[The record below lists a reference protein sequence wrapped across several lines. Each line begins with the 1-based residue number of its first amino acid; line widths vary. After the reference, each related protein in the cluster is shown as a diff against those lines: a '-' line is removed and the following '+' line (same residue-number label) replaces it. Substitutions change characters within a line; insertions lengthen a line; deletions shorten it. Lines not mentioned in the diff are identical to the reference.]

1 MKSLRIAILLA
12 FLVVVLTTRGVW
24 AIASGL
30 PSHDAYVDVNAPT
43 ENFDD
48 NELEVDASGSLCE
61 PTMIVYM
68 QWDLSSIAD
77 TVTIS
82 TATLTL
88 TTVLPPQNTS
98 GVSLTLYETSDGWNE
113 ATLTK
118 NNAPAVGAAIE
129 TRPAPTANGE
139 TVVFNSSAL
148 RSYIAAQALG
158 SGDNK
163 ASFALQFSGACTAG
177 LTVAVFADR
186 ENLSVGGPNLQ
197 LRGPNAVK
205 RSTFNSFGLAAQG
218 PIVGLLVLGVLGGL
232 VWRRRVVRKGGV
244 A

>member
-1 MKSLRIAILLA
+1 MKSLRIAVLLA
-12 FLVVVLTTRGVW
+12 FLAVVLTARGVW

-30 PSHDAYVDVNAPT
+30 PSHDAYVDVNDPMA
-43 ENFDD
+43 NFDD
-48 NELEVDASGSLCE
+48 NDLEVDASGSGCG

-77 TVTIS
+77 TATIS
-82 TATLTL
+82 AATLTL
-88 TTVLPPQNTS
+88 TTTFQQNTT
-98 GVSLTLYETSDGWNE
+98 GVYLTLYETGDGWTE
-113 ATLTK
+113 TTLRK

-129 TRPAPTANGE
+129 TQPAPTANGQV
-139 TVVFNSSAL
+139 VVFNSSAL
-148 RSYIAAQALG
+148 RSYLSAQALG
-158 SGDNK
+158 SGDDK
-163 ASFALQFSGACTAG
+163 ASFALQFSSGCTSG

-205 RSTFNSFGLAAQG
+205 QSALYGFGLAAQW
-218 PIVGLLVLGVLGGL
+218 PLVGLLGLGVLGGL
-232 VWRRRVVRKGGV
+232 VWRWRVSKKGEG